1 MWRVKV
7 TKNISC
13 LKSKKKQAVLMGI
26 DLTNPDDLDWIAEG
40 RRQKGVAS
48 EFGIRFRDTDNEKR
62 QQERLTRAIRDVLL
76 DLERGASAER
86 AQKAA
91 ESILHVLSDDALS
104 QSAVKAWRTT
114 GTSDLKGEEYMP
126 VFYESWAKN
135 LVQRYRSQDRDA
147 ESTNKSK
154 RLKYA

>member
-13 LKSKKKQAVLMGI
+13 LKSKKKQAAVLMGI

-62 QQERLTRAIRDVLL
+62 QRNGSRE
-76 DLERGASAER
+76 
-86 AQKAA
+86 
-91 ESILHVLSDDALS
+91 LS
-104 QSAVKAWRTT
+104 
-114 GTSDLKGEEYMP
+114 GM
-126 VFYESWAKN
+126 FYW
-135 LVQRYRSQDRDA
+135 
-147 ESTNKSK
+147 T
-154 RLKYA
+154 

>member
-1 MWRVKV
+1 
-7 TKNISC
+7 

-62 QQERLTRAIRDVLL
+62 QRERLTRAIRDVLL